1 MSECTEDGDSTS
13 EWWSSTYK
21 TTKCHNPEHH
31 HQVCID
37 LYRKNFSITFFSF
50 LTNVNMERIN
60 WTKHCSVL
68 VSFPVLHREG
78 PCSNTGQ

>member
-31 HQVCID
+31 HQGPSQSVMF
-37 LYRKNFSITFFSF
+37 KQ
-50 LTNVNMERIN
+50 LT
-60 WTKHCSVL
+60 
-68 VSFPVLHREG
+68 
-78 PCSNTGQ
+78 